1 MLVIAIIVIIVAIVI
16 AERQKMMHQKM
27 VDEHREMLIKVVDN
41 YQKDGGWLNAND
53 RVNYCNAIKRGEYDD
68 LSASA
73 LESDLA
79 YEEYAN
85 WCAR

>member
-1 MLVIAIIVIIVAIVI
+1 MLIVAIIITIVAIFI
-16 AERQKMMHQKM
+16 AERQKMMQQKM
-27 VDEHREMLIKVVDN
+27 VEHREMLIKVVDN
-41 YQKDGGWLNAND
+41 YQEDGGWLNDSD
-53 RVNYCNAIKRGEYDD
+53 RVNYRNAIKRGEYDA

-73 LESDLA
+73 LEEDLE